1 MRITVC
7 VGVNETVGAN
17 ASDEQ
22 FAVALDV
29 VTDLQQSRRQSHVEQ
44 YVAVSVAVEQRP
56 VYMTI
61 RQGRP
66 SPPTAMTQPF
76 PSSPLLSPPL
86 LTGVRENFW
95 N

>member
-22 FAVALDV
+22 FAVALDIV
-29 VTDLQQSRRQSHVEQ
+29 RDLQQSRRQSHVEQ

-61 RQGRP
+61 RQRR
-66 SPPTAMTQPF
+66 
-76 PSSPLLSPPL
+76 PSSPTARKLESLGYRVELFVWSS
-86 LTGVRENFW
+86 V
-95 N
+95 